1 MESIEFSD
9 NAHKVV
15 IAVGTFFVMVYGL
28 WVAKLLRENFQMP
41 VEERGKSTLSALL
54 APSGSYSKN
63 FSYLTSTSAGL
74 FAALQMQQMKR
85 DQEKNFWVVSKD
97 NVHGDITV

>member
-63 FSYLTSTSAGL
+63 FFNFDFSWTVCCPSNATNET
-74 FAALQMQQMKR
+74 R
-85 DQEKNFWVVSKD
+85 PREKLLGCFQR
-97 NVHGDITV
+97 